1 MITHR
6 AIDTSGDARPPA
18 SYAARH
24 ASQTPARPSQEGGDR
39 DRWRL
44 TLAICAATASI
55 AVAWL
60 MLVFVVDQVRFVV
73 LNPRAKTGFEIFLAL
88 AQIFGAFVLA
98 VSPVGPIRHRVHRV
112 AAAFLVLG
120 IGALSLGYLYP
131 LLVDDPVLSATMY
144 GSLYVRAI
152 SMLLIAAALAAPRI
166 PALARPARLVI
177 VLAIVAAGV
186 ALVAMSEQLPPLLE
200 VDGMTT
206 VVDHNPAVDTTN
218 PPGHAHLADVEALV
232 GSAHTVF
239 PGLTSWHIGLSLIPL
254 AVGVIAAAGAA
265 RQHARRALGTWLLIA
280 VVLLAGSQLHSL
292 FWPSMY
298 SSILTTTSVL
308 RLGVALVIVV
318 GGVLELRS
326 IVEERASLL
335 ASEQER
341 VRRLEELATLKADFT
356 SIVAHELASPLAA
369 INALSEMV
377 ATGTLPVEQSQAVAR
392 SIGAEAQALQ
402 KLVEDVRA
410 SADTERDDFR
420 VELRPVSVRALLL
433 RAEAYGRT
441 LPGDHPLTVER
452 DVASDV
458 LADPERIGQVLRNL
472 LNNAARHTPPGTPI
486 TLLARPSGNGVTIE
500 VSDAG
505 PGISPE
511 DRWRVFEKF
520 GRGRDVHVQDVP
532 GRGLGLYLS
541 RRILHAH
548 GSDLRLDSAP
558 GRGATF
564 AFILETAP

>member
-1 MITHR
+1 MLSHR
-6 AIDTSGDARPPA
+6 AIDTSGDARPPGP
-18 SYAARH
+18 YAARYAGQTH
-24 ASQTPARPSQEGGDR
+24 ALPSQEGGNG

-44 TLAICAATASI
+44 TLTVCAATASI

-60 MLVFVVDQVRFVV
+60 LLVFVVDQIRFVV

-98 VSPVGPIRHRVHRV
+98 VSPIGPIRRRVHRV

-152 SMLLIAAALAAPRI
+152 SMLLIAAGLATPRI
-166 PALARPARLVI
+166 IELHLTTRIAIVI
-177 VLAIVAAGV
+177 VIVTAGV

-200 VDGMTT
+200 VGGMTT
-206 VVDHNPAVDTTN
+206 VVEHDPALDTTSS
-218 PPGHAHLADVEALV
+218 PGHAHLADVEALV

-239 PGLTSWHIGLSLIPL
+239 PGLTGWHTGLSLIPL

-308 RLGVALVIVV
+308 RLGVAVVIVV

-326 IVEERASLL
+326 IVEERARLL

-377 ATGTLPVEQSQAVAR
+377 ATGTLRVEQAQAVAR

-402 KLVEDVRA
+402 KLVDDVRA

-420 VELRPVSVRALLL
+420 VELRPVPVATLLQ

-452 DVASDV
+452 DVAADV
-458 LADPERIGQVLRNL
+458 LADPDRIGQVLRNL
-472 LNNAARHTPPGTPI
+472 LSNAAIHTPPDTPI
-486 TLLARPSGNGVTIE
+486 ALRARPGNNGVVIE
-500 VSDAG
+500 VADAG
-505 PGISPE
+505 PGVSPH
-511 DRWRVFEKF
+511 DRSRIFEKF
-520 GRGRDVHVQDVP
+520 GRGQDVHVHDVP

-548 GSDLRLDSAP
+548 GSDLKLDSAP
-558 GRGATF
+558 GQGATF
-564 AFILETAP
+564 AFTLETVP